1 MALLVHIKRGGRLF
15 VNGAVLENASG
26 RTTSVLLR
34 NEATIMRGED
44 ILPPAEA
51 TSPATRIYSAIQGAY
66 LFPERREALI
76 ALALALGDAFER
88 AAPSAAAIVAEL
100 RAAVAAARLYAAL
113 KPCKALIEHEYQALA
128 ELCEQAGE
136 LRPRPAPRLSGT
148 STPCSQHASGSAMS
162 LAKLQRGAGP

>member
-51 TSPATRIYSAIQGAY
+51 QTPATRVYAALQGAY

-76 ALALALGDAFER
+76 AVVLELAAAFEQASPD
-88 AAPSAAAIVAEL
+88 AAPLVREL
-100 RAAVAAARLYAAL
+100 HAAVQAGRLYSAL
-113 KPCKALIEHEYQALA
+113 KPCKAMIEHEHELLA
-128 ELCEQAGE
+128 QLCERTGDM
-136 LRPRPAPRLSGT
+136 RTRPAPRLN
-148 STPCSQHASGSAMS
+148 GSDNPGSERGSSKMTLVKA
-162 LAKLQRGAGP
+162 QRGSDP

>member
-51 TSPATRIYSAIQGAY
+51 VSPAARIYSAVQGAY
-66 LFPERREALI
+66 LFAERREALI
-76 ALALALGDAFER
+76 ALAFTLSDAFER
-88 AAPSAAAIVAEL
+88 AAPSTAAIIAEL
-100 RAAVAAARLYAAL
+100 RAAVGAGRFYAAL

-128 ELCEQAGE
+128 SLCGEAGE
-136 LRPRPAPRLSGT
+136 IRPRPAPRLSGRGG
-148 STPCSQHASGSAMS
+148 PCERHGGGPTMS
-162 LAKLQRGAGP
+162 LAKLQGGAGP